1 MESLSVK
8 INDLY
13 YGTVEREIA
22 KFYDM
27 GWPESSS
34 IPPELVENSWHNYSL
49 VCTKKIGEFSV
60 RISSKQKDGTYQLF
74 ASVNGKL
81 KNCG

>member
-27 GWPESSS
+27 GWASSS
-34 IPPELVENSWHNYSL
+34 SMPPELVENSWNNYTL
-49 VCTKKIGEFSV
+49 ICTKKEGEFSV
-60 RISSKQKDGTYQLF
+60 HISPKQPDGTYHL
-74 ASVNGKL
+74 SVNCYGKI
-81 KNCG
+81 KNKK